1 MADYTLAEIAA
12 RLARHDDVEDEHH
25 AQFEKGLR
33 NLVQRHFLPP
43 TTQQGRIFLYDRA
56 AAATIRLAQI
66 ASEFGIPRA
75 SIDTLTRWLSGSGE
89 RREKLPSGGQM
100 GVSHAAEAIQR
111 VEAGEE
117 FALHIIMT
125 TERTVFVRA
134 DWKSDR
140 EIDPESQ
147 ARADNALRLIGK
159 GPKPEIAR
167 FSLPAS
173 ELIAEI
179 LPLFAKG

>member
-1 MADYTLAEIAA
+1 MTDYTLAEIAA
-12 RLARHDDVEDEHH
+12 RFARQDGVEDEHH

-75 SIDTLTRWLSGSGE
+75 TIDTLTRWLSGSGE

-111 VEAGEE
+111 LEAGEA
-117 FALHIIMT
+117 FALHLIMT
-125 TERTVFVRA
+125 TDRTVFVRA
-134 DWKSDR
+134 DWERDR
-140 EIDPESQ
+140 PRSE
-147 ARADNALRLIGK
+147 RAENALRLIGK
-159 GPKPEIAR
+159 GPKAEIAR
-167 FSLPAS
+167 FTLPAS